1 MQPPGERLTL
11 LQHGDSFFP
20 SGAISFS
27 FGLETL
33 SEDRHIDSAAAVASF
48 LEGQLQAR
56 WATFD
61 RGALVAAYRAA
72 PDALAVARVDALLE
86 AATLATELREG
97 SRRAGRA
104 LLKVHAD
111 LGTAGA
117 GAYRALVAKGEA
129 SGHTAAVQGLVWRGA
144 GLDVTAAE
152 ALSAHTFATG
162 ILGAAIRLG
171 LLGHVG
177 AQRILQDARDLVVR
191 LLQEPAPDLDD
202 LCASTPEA
210 EIAVMRHET
219 AATRL
224 FAN

>member
-1 MQPPGERLTL
+1 MQSPGERLAL

-33 SEDRHIDSAAAVASF
+33 SEDRRIDSAAAVASF
-48 LEGQLQAR
+48 LKGQLQAR

-61 RGALVAAYRAA
+61 RGALVTAYRAA
-72 PDALAVARVDALLE
+72 PDAPAIARVDTLLE

-129 SGHTAAVQGLVWRGA
+129 PGHTAAVQGLVWRGA

-171 LLGHVG
+171 LLGHIG

-191 LLQEPAPDLDD
+191 LLHEPAPGVEG

>member
-1 MQPPGERLTL
+1 MRHPGENLAL

-20 SGAISFS
+20 SGALSFS

-33 SEDRHIDSAAAVASF
+33 SEDGRVDSAPALASF
-48 LEGQLQAR
+48 LEGQLCAR

-61 RGALVAAYRAA
+61 RGALVAAFRAA
-72 PDALAVARVDALLE
+72 PDAFAIAEVDGILE
-86 AATLATELREG
+86 ASTLATELRQG

-104 LLKVHAD
+104 LLRVHEA
-111 LGTAGA
+111 LGTSGAAAYGAFVAG
-117 GAYRALVAKGEA
+117 GEA
-129 SGHTAAVQGLVWRGA
+129 PGHSAAVQGLVWRGA
-144 GLDVTAAE
+144 GLEIEAAE
-152 ALSAHTFATG
+152 VLSAHTFATG

-171 LLGHVG
+171 LLGHIG
-177 AQRILQDARDLVVR
+177 AQRILQDTRALVVR
-191 LLQEPAPDLDD
+191 LLRDPAPDLED

-224 FAN
+224 FAH